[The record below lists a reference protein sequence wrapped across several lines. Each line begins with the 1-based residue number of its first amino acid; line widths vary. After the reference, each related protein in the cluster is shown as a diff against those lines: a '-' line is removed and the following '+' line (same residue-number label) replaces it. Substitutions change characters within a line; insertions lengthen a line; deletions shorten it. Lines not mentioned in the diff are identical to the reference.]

1 MCQKFNSNK
10 IEFIKTTLHKNYL
23 ELQTGNNPGLGQ
35 KGEIFK
41 FTYWAA
47 CETSSVTILWLL
59 KSRQE
64 LWLDWLLALMW
75 PDRTGLK
82 GKQKA

>member
-10 IEFIKTTLHKNYL
+10 TEFIKSTLHKNYL

-41 FTYWAA
+41 FTY
-47 CETSSVTILWLL
+47 
-59 KSRQE
+59 
-64 LWLDWLLALMW
+64 
-75 PDRTGLK
+75 
-82 GKQKA
+82 